1 MNASTVSAR
10 RLVRALLVSG
20 VRDVVLSP
28 GSRSAPLV
36 YAFADAEAE
45 CAESAEWTESSPR
58 EARPLRLH
66 VRIDERDAAFT
77 ALGIAKAGRLTGVH
91 RPVAVVTT
99 SGSAVGNLHPAVMEA
114 AHAHLP
120 LVLVTADRP
129 ARLRGTG
136 ANQTLDAQHEAL
148 PEVVA
153 AWDLP
158 VPADGE
164 EADGADFTWATA
176 AEAAVTRA
184 CTSPGGPVQLNAQ
197 FDAPL
202 VPDPDAA
209 GEPVLVSPAAERGAA
224 AFDQGEGAVALGQGG
239 GAVALGQGGGA
250 VALGQGGGAAAPGQS
265 GGADGSGARAEV
277 ASGDAGPAGGTAPW
291 STIRDVLADPQS
303 RPVIVAGDDL
313 GFATRT
319 LADLAAEFCV
329 PVFAEPSSALASHPC
344 TLPAHAQL
352 LGGSASAD
360 VRARITHVIVT
371 GRPTLSRPVAQLI
384 GRDDLER
391 ITVPYDADG
400 LADTV
405 SELGTRA
412 AEHAPMRAAEDA
424 AAHGAEDGAADGAGT
439 GSWWADWA
447 ALASGPVN
455 DSEDP
460 TDAAVLALLERP
472 GVLVAASSNT
482 IRHLARLQRP
492 HHPARV
498 VASRGL
504 AGIDGLVATASGVAL
519 GLEDQGAP
527 EDQRTTEDHGAIED
541 QGGHEEPVR
550 LLIGDLAALH
560 DLGGFVVPTH
570 ERRPRLQTVV
580 LHDDGG
586 AIFAGLEHS
595 QPHVA
600 SRFDR
605 FFGTPHGTSLAEAAR
620 ALGMSAY
627 TADLRTGQ
635 SESGE
640 AGATVQTE
648 PGRGTAAPAGF
659 REFLDSGAPG
669 LFEIRLPSVRA

>member
-36 YAFADAEAE
+36 YAWADAEAE
-45 CAESAEWTESSPR
+45 FAESSLAGGSPLPGES
-58 EARPLRLH
+58 PLRLH

-77 ALGIAKAGRLTGVH
+77 ALGIAKAGRLTGAS

-120 LVLVTADRP
+120 LILVTADRP

-136 ANQTLDAQHEAL
+136 ANQTLDAQHAAL

-158 VPADGE
+158 LPSGE
-164 EADGADFTWATA
+164 DDPTWTTA

-184 CTSPGGPVQLNAQ
+184 CSSPGGPVQLNAQ

-202 VPDPDAA
+202 VPDVEGA
-209 GEPVLVSPAAERGAA
+209 GGSAPESSAGSRATSAYNRDGSAGGPALGAA
-224 AFDQGEGAVALGQGG
+224 RASGAASASGAVGSSGMAAQWSAIR
-239 GAVALGQGGGA
+239 AVM
-250 VALGQGGGAAAPGQS
+250 
-265 GGADGSGARAEV
+265 
-277 ASGDAGPAGGTAPW
+277 
-291 STIRDVLADPQS
+291 ADPQA

-313 GFATRT
+313 GFATCT
-319 LADLAAEFCV
+319 LGGLASEFAV
-329 PVFAEPSSALASHPC
+329 PIFAEPSSALASHPC
-344 TLPAHAQL
+344 TIPAHAQV
-352 LGGSASAD
+352 LGGPAAA
-360 VRARITHVIVT
+360 VALARITHVIVT
-371 GRPTLSRPVAQLI
+371 GRPTLSRPIVQLVD
-384 GRDDLER
+384 RDDLER
-391 ITVPYDADG
+391 IIVPYDADG
-400 LADTV
+400 VADTV
-405 SELGTRA
+405 MPPRPMFSEASPWCL
-412 AEHAPMRAAEDA
+412 EW
-424 AAHGAEDGAADGAGT
+424 
-439 GSWWADWA
+439 S
-447 ALASGPVN
+447 ALASTGMGPADAPATTGGPAVT
-455 DSEDP
+455 DGFVEP
-460 TDAAVLALLERP
+460 TDAAVLALLEQP

-504 AGIDGLVATASGVAL
+504 AGIDGLVATASGMAL
-519 GLEDQGAP
+519 GLEDSGVL
-527 EDQRTTEDHGAIED
+527 DV
-541 QGGHEEPVR
+541 PVR

-605 FFGTPHGTSLAEAAR
+605 FFGTPHGTDLAEAAR
-620 ALGMSAY
+620 ALGMEAESV
-627 TADLRTGQ
+627 DLRAGTRGGT
-635 SESGE
+635 SADTRAEALERFRRFLDGRESG
-640 AGATVQTE
+640 VFQ
-648 PGRGTAAPAGF
+648 
-659 REFLDSGAPG
+659 L
-669 LFEIRLPSVRA
+669 RLPPVSS

>member
-10 RLVRALLVSG
+10 RLVRALLASG

-36 YAFADAEAE
+36 YAWADAEAE
-45 CAESAEWTESSPR
+45 LAELPPGGGS
-58 EARPLRLH
+58 PLRLH

-77 ALGIAKAGRLTGVH
+77 ALGIAKAGRLAGTH

-136 ANQTLDAQHEAL
+136 ANQTLDAQHAAL

-153 AWDLP
+153 AWDLSL
-158 VPADGE
+158 PAAED
-164 EADGADFTWATA
+164 DPTWTTA

-184 CTSPGGPVQLNAQ
+184 CASPGGPVQLNAQ

-202 VPDPDAA
+202 IPD
-209 GEPVLVSPAAERGAA
+209 V
-224 AFDQGEGAVALGQGG
+224 
-239 GAVALGQGGGA
+239 
-250 VALGQGGGAAAPGQS
+250 
-265 GGADGSGARAEV
+265 
-277 ASGDAGPAGGTAPW
+277 GDAGGQALESMTAGHRASHRASAESASGEVGADRPAAPW
-291 STIRDVLADPQS
+291 NTIRAVLSDPES
-303 RPVIVAGDDL
+303 RPVIVGGDDL
-313 GFATRT
+313 GFATST
-319 LADLAAEFCV
+319 LGDLASEFVV
-329 PVFAEPSSALASHPC
+329 PIFAEPSSVLASHPR
-344 TLPAHAQL
+344 TIPAHTQL
-352 LGGSASAD
+352 LGRPAA
-360 VRARITHVIVT
+360 AEALTRITHVIVT
-371 GRPTLSRPVAQLI
+371 GRPTLSRPIVQLVD
-384 GRDDLER
+384 RDDLET
-391 ITVPYDADG
+391 IVVPYDADG
-400 LADTV
+400 LAATV
-405 SELGTRA
+405 PPHCTNAAGTSTWW
-412 AEHAPMRAAEDA
+412 AEWSALTSTGTDRTSDPAPVNGPA
-424 AAHGAEDGAADGAGT
+424 AAG
-439 GSWWADWA
+439 GSATA
-447 ALASGPVN
+447 NGPA
-455 DSEDP
+455 DP

-472 GVLVAASSNT
+472 GVLVAASSNA

-504 AGIDGLVATASGVAL
+504 AGIDGLVATASGIAL
-519 GLEDQGAP
+519 GLED
-527 EDQRTTEDHGAIED
+527 HGGLD
-541 QGGHEEPVR
+541 DPVR

-605 FFGTPHGTSLAEAAR
+605 FFGTPHGTDLADAAR
-620 ALGMSAY
+620 ALGMEA
-627 TADLRTGQ
+627 
-635 SESGE
+635 ESVDVRARIDGDTRAEAEAE
-640 AGATVQTE
+640 AGA
-648 PGRGTAAPAGF
+648 GAGALE
-659 REFLDSGAPG
+659 RLRRFLDGGAAG
-669 LFEIRLPSVRA
+669 VFQLRLPPVRS